1 MCPPQ
6 AHCHRPKV
14 EGAVSFC
21 RQAVRLEQDIAAI
34 ETGMEMLSG
43 LVGGLADRAPTD

>member
-1 MCPPQ
+1 MCAPQ

-21 RQAVRLEQDIAAI
+21 RRAVRLERDIAAI
-34 ETGMEMLSG
+34 EAGMEMLSG
-43 LVGGLADRAPTD
+43 PLAG